1 MHSVCRLVGLQR
13 AQLVPDWSTLIVRP
27 PTALPP
33 LLQTIGSETEKRGGA
48 IFS

>member
-13 AQLVPDWSTLIVRP
+13 VPDWSTLIVRP